1 MDTDDKKE
9 QAGRLTTQPAGNG
22 PDEAERQLT
31 EEDARCVVWA
41 RMAHDRHTR
50 PRPDAE
56 AAWKQFRSERKPVR
70 PKVGKRTRQ
79 IWVAALA
86 GAAAMWIGMMGYDA
100 WVEPRLQAVHDVVAM
115 QYERMPQQVVLHDAD
130 GVVDL
135 TGHDSLSYRL
145 AASADELSKE
155 EAGTAGRL
163 REQTGTLQKLSTPR
177 GMDFKVILPDG
188 SEVWLNAES
197 TIEFPSAF
205 TEQERRVVLHGEAFF
220 KVAHDERAPFYV
232 ETDRLKVRVLGT
244 EFNFRNYRDE
254 EAHVSLVKGS
264 VEVMQPGTDEA
275 VARLQP
281 GQDAC
286 WNEAGQVVDVHA
298 VDTFAVTQWVQ
309 GFFYFDDAPLKTILR
324 EVGRWYN
331 LGVVFRNAA
340 YLDYRVHFSASR
352 NEDVEQLVDYLN
364 RLRKFKVRKEGVNLV
379 VE

>member
-1 MDTDDKKE
+1 
-9 QAGRLTTQPAGNG
+9 
-22 PDEAERQLT
+22 
-31 EEDARCVVWA
+31 
-41 RMAHDRHTR
+41 
-50 PRPDAE
+50 
-56 AAWKQFRSERKPVR
+56 
-70 PKVGKRTRQ
+70 
-79 IWVAALA
+79 
-86 GAAAMWIGMMGYDA
+86 MWIGMMGYDA

-145 AASADELSKE
+145 AASAGELSKQ
-155 EAGTAGRL
+155 EAGTAGRN

-197 TIEFPSAF
+197 TIELPSAF

-232 ETDRLKVRVLGT
+232 ETDRLKVRALGT

-275 VARLQP
+275 AARLQP

-286 WNEAGQVVDVHA
+286 WNEAGQVGDVHA
-298 VDTFAVTQWVQ
+298 VDTFAATQWVQ

>member
-1 MDTDDKKE
+1 M
-9 QAGRLTTQPAGNG
+9 N
-22 PDEAERQLT
+22 
-31 EEDARCVVWA
+31 
-41 RMAHDRHTR
+41 
-50 PRPDAE
+50 
-56 AAWKQFRSERKPVR
+56 
-70 PKVGKRTRQ
+70 
-79 IWVAALA
+79 
-86 GAAAMWIGMMGYDA
+86 
-100 WVEPRLQAVHDVVAM
+100 VH
-115 QYERMPQQVVLHDAD
+115 R
-130 GVVDL
+130 
-135 TGHDSLSYRL
+135 
-145 AASADELSKE
+145 
-155 EAGTAGRL
+155 
-163 REQTGTLQKLSTPR
+163 
-177 GMDFKVILPDG
+177 
-188 SEVWLNAES
+188 
-197 TIEFPSAF
+197 
-205 TEQERRVVLHGEAFF
+205 
-220 KVAHDERAPFYV
+220 FYV

-275 VARLQP
+275 AARLQP

>member
-1 MDTDDKKE
+1 MDTDDKKK
-9 QAGRLTTQPAGNG
+9 QAGRLTTQPVGND

-31 EEDARCVVWA
+31 EEEARCVVWA
-41 RMAHDRHTR
+41 RMAHDRYTR

-70 PKVGKRTRQ
+70 LETRRRTWQ

-135 TGHDSLSYRL
+135 TGHESLSYRL

-275 VARLQP
+275 AARLQP

-340 YLDYRVHFSASR
+340 YLDYRVLCSAAR

>member
-1 MDTDDKKE
+1 M
-9 QAGRLTTQPAGNG
+9 
-22 PDEAERQLT
+22 T
-31 EEDARCVVWA
+31 EEEARCVVWA

-56 AAWKQFRSERKPVR
+56 AAWKQFRIERKPVR
-70 PKVGKRTRQ
+70 LETRRRTWQ

-275 VARLQP
+275 AARLQP

>member
-1 MDTDDKKE
+1 
-9 QAGRLTTQPAGNG
+9 
-22 PDEAERQLT
+22 
-31 EEDARCVVWA
+31 
-41 RMAHDRHTR
+41 
-50 PRPDAE
+50 
-56 AAWKQFRSERKPVR
+56 
-70 PKVGKRTRQ
+70 
-79 IWVAALA
+79 
-86 GAAAMWIGMMGYDA
+86 MWIGMMGYDA

-205 TEQERRVVLHGEAFF
+205 TEQERRVGLHGEAFF

-275 VARLQP
+275 AARLQP

-286 WNEAGQVVDVHA
+286 WIAAGQVVDVHA
-298 VDTFAVTQWVQ
+298 VGTFAVTQWVQ

>member
-1 MDTDDKKE
+1 
-9 QAGRLTTQPAGNG
+9 
-22 PDEAERQLT
+22 
-31 EEDARCVVWA
+31 
-41 RMAHDRHTR
+41 
-50 PRPDAE
+50 
-56 AAWKQFRSERKPVR
+56 
-70 PKVGKRTRQ
+70 
-79 IWVAALA
+79 
-86 GAAAMWIGMMGYDA
+86 MWIGMMGYDA

-163 REQTGTLQKLSTPR
+163 RVQPVTLQKLSTPR

-197 TIEFPSAF
+197 IIEFPSAF

-220 KVAHDERAPFYV
+220 KVAHDKRAPFYV

-275 VARLQP
+275 VARLQS
-281 GQDAC
+281 GQEAC

-331 LGVVFRNAA
+331 LGVVFRNVA

>member
-1 MDTDDKKE
+1 
-9 QAGRLTTQPAGNG
+9 
-22 PDEAERQLT
+22 
-31 EEDARCVVWA
+31 
-41 RMAHDRHTR
+41 
-50 PRPDAE
+50 
-56 AAWKQFRSERKPVR
+56 
-70 PKVGKRTRQ
+70 
-79 IWVAALA
+79 
-86 GAAAMWIGMMGYDA
+86 MWMGMMGYDA

-205 TEQERRVVLHGEAFF
+205 TEKERRVVLHGEAFF

-275 VARLQP
+275 AARLQP

-298 VDTFAVTQWVQ
+298 V
-309 GFFYFDDAPLKTILR
+309 
-324 EVGRWYN
+324 GRD
-331 LGVVFRNAA
+331 G
-340 YLDYRVHFSASR
+340 
-352 NEDVEQLVDYLN
+352 
-364 RLRKFKVRKEGVNLV
+364 
-379 VE
+379 

>member
-1 MDTDDKKE
+1 
-9 QAGRLTTQPAGNG
+9 
-22 PDEAERQLT
+22 
-31 EEDARCVVWA
+31 
-41 RMAHDRHTR
+41 
-50 PRPDAE
+50 
-56 AAWKQFRSERKPVR
+56 
-70 PKVGKRTRQ
+70 
-79 IWVAALA
+79 
-86 GAAAMWIGMMGYDA
+86 MWIGMMGYDA

-163 REQTGTLQKLSTPR
+163 RVQPVTLQKLSTPR

-220 KVAHDERAPFYV
+220 KVTHDERAPFYV

-275 VARLQP
+275 AARLQP